1 MYLPTS
7 TGRRGKSLLTLV
19 TKNLYFL
26 HVILIVSVR
35 SATIIRSQN
44 SLLKIQ
50 IVIKIVQG
58 LNYHLILLVL
68 KIVYTWHSNKM
79 P

>member
-26 HVILIVSVR
+26 HVVLIVSVR
-35 SATIIRSQN
+35 SATITHSQN

>member
-19 TKNLYFL
+19 IKNSYFL

-68 KIVYTWHSNKM
+68 KIVYTWHHNKM